1 MTSPSPV
8 PPMPDAPPRIEVVDL
23 DMAYG
28 GFVVQRNL
36 RFTVRPAE
44 IFVVMGGSGS
54 GKSTLLR
61 LLIGL
66 KAPARGDV
74 FYDGQSLW
82 TADPA
87 EREAMMR
94 RVGVVYQSNALW
106 SSLTLSE
113 NVALLLEEFTDLGEQ
128 EIRDAA
134 ALKLALVGLAGFEDF
149 YPSEVSGGMEKRAA
163 LARALALDPEI
174 LFLDEPST
182 GLDPI
187 NARLLDDLILDLRA
201 GLGTTVVVVTHDLAS
216 IQAIGDNAVFL
227 DSETKTMMAQGH
239 PKALLAHPPNPR
251 VKAFLTR
258 EPIAR

>member
-1 MTSPSPV
+1 MASTSPSA
-8 PPMPDAPPRIEVVDL
+8 PDRGAPRISVVDL

-28 GFVVQRNL
+28 DLVLQRNL
-36 RFTVRPAE
+36 SFTVRPAE

-61 LLIGL
+61 HLVGL

-74 FYDGQSLW
+74 LYDGQSLW
-82 TADPA
+82 TADPT

-94 RVGVVYQSNALW
+94 RVGVVYQRNALW
-106 SSLTLSE
+106 SSLTLAE
-113 NVALLLEEFTDLGEQ
+113 NVALLLEEFTDLGEG

-134 ALKLALVGLAGFEDF
+134 ALKLALVGLAGFEDY

-163 LARALALDPEI
+163 LARALALAPEI

-187 NARLLDDLILDLRA
+187 SARLLDDLILDLRD

-216 IQAIGDNAVFL
+216 IQAIGDNSVFL
-227 DSETKTMMAQGH
+227 DPETKTMMAHGD
-239 PKALLAHPPNPR
+239 PKALLADPPNAR
-251 VKAFLTR
+251 VRAFLHR
-258 EPIAR
+258 ESVPR

>member
-1 MTSPSPV
+1 MMAPSASDCPRT
-8 PPMPDAPPRIEVVDL
+8 ARPRIEVANL

-28 GFVVQRNL
+28 GFVIQRNVS
-36 RFTVRPAE
+36 FVVRPAE
-44 IFVVMGGSGS
+44 IFVIMGGSGS

-61 LLIGL
+61 HLIGL

-82 TADPA
+82 TAGPS
-87 EREAMMR
+87 EREEMMR
-94 RVGVVYQSNALW
+94 RVGIVYQSNALW

-163 LARALALDPEI
+163 LARAMALDPEI

-182 GLDPI
+182 GLDPVS
-187 NARLLDDLILDLRA
+187 ARLLDDLILDLRDA
-201 GLGTTVVVVTHDLAS
+201 LGTTVVVVTHDLAS
-216 IQAIGDNAVFL
+216 IQAIGDDSVFL
-227 DSETKTMMAQGH
+227 DPESKTVTAQGH
-239 PKALLAHPPNPR
+239 PKALLADPPNPKVR
-251 VKAFLTR
+251 AFLTR
-258 EPIAR
+258 EPLAR

>member
-1 MTSPSPV
+1 MTVSPEA
-8 PPMPDAPPRIEVVDL
+8 PPSQNAPPRIEVVDL
-23 DMAYG
+23 DMAYS
-28 GFVVQRNL
+28 GFVIQRNL
-36 RFTVRPAE
+36 NFTVRPAE
-44 IFVVMGGSGS
+44 IFVIMGGSGS

-61 LLIGL
+61 HLIGL

-74 FYDGQSLW
+74 LYDGQSLW

-87 EREAMMR
+87 EREDMMR
-94 RVGVVYQSNALW
+94 RVGVVYQRNALW
-106 SSLTLSE
+106 SSLTLAE
-113 NVALLLEEFTDLGEQ
+113 NVGLLLEEFTDLGDH

-134 ALKLALVGLAGFEDF
+134 ALKLALVGLAGFEDY

-187 NARLLDDLILDLRA
+187 SARRLDDLILDLRD

-227 DSETKTMMAQGH
+227 DPETKTVTAQGN
-239 PKALLAHPPNPR
+239 PKALLADPPHPR
-251 VKAFLTR
+251 VRAFLNR
-258 EPIAR
+258 EAVSR

>member
-1 MTSPSPV
+1 MMA
-8 PPMPDAPPRIEVVDL
+8 PPAQSSARTARPRIEVANL

-28 GFVVQRNL
+28 GFVIQRNVS
-36 RFTVRPAE
+36 FVVKPAE
-44 IFVVMGGSGS
+44 IFVIMGGSGS

-61 LLIGL
+61 HLIGL

-74 FYDGQSLW
+74 FYDGKSLW
-82 TADPA
+82 TAGHA
-87 EREAMMR
+87 EREEMMR
-94 RVGVVYQSNALW
+94 RVGIVYQSNALW
-106 SSLTLSE
+106 SNLTLSE
-113 NVALLLEEFTDLGEQ
+113 NVALLLEEFTDLGDS

-163 LARALALDPEI
+163 LARAMALDPEI

-187 NARLLDDLILDLRA
+187 SARLLDDLILDLRA

-216 IQAIGDNAVFL
+216 IQAIGDNSVFL
-227 DSETKTMMAQGH
+227 DTETKTMIAQGN
-239 PKALLAHPPNPR
+239 PKALLADPPNPR
-251 VKAFLTR
+251 VRAFLNR
-258 EPIAR
+258 ESVYR